1 MDMAFDYIRDQLHNL
16 SISDSFSSYMV
27 FKLPALHC
35 NHDPPM
41 IGVNS
46 SGNWPSRAPREIR
59 AAHFNR
65 DICAYI
71 L

>member
-16 SISDSFSSYMV
+16 AISDSFSSYTV
-27 FKLPALHC
+27 FKLLALHC

-41 IGVNS
+41 KGVNS
-46 SGNWPSRAPREIR
+46 SGNWPSRAPRGIR

-65 DICAYI
+65 DICVYI